1 METKKILKK
10 QRKAEQKLKE
20 RMAKLE
26 KQNAEDVIVQ
36 EETSEEE
43 EKHQVIQ
50 RERRQSNVSEGSVR
64 KDRANSAEAGQAKE
78 KQSVKKE
85 EEKEGESDK
94 YFSTLE
100 FKDLPLSEYTAKA
113 IEGLGFTKCTEIQ
126 ARSIPHILNGRD
138 VLGAAKTG
146 SGKTMAFM
154 LPAVE
159 LLYKAQFTPKQGL
172 GVLVIS
178 PTRELAMQ
186 NYKWARDLLQYHSKT
201 HGVVIG
207 GAKRSS
213 EAHMLKKG
221 VNLLVAT
228 PGRLLDH
235 LQNTPG
241 FVFHN
246 LQMLIIDEADAILKI
261 GFEEEM
267 NQIIK
272 ILPKN
277 RVTLLFSATMTKKV
291 EDLCRLSLKNPVL
304 VEVNKEASSATVSNL
319 EQGYVVIDP
328 AKKFQLLYTFL
339 KKNLK
344 KKIMVFMSSCNAV
357 KFYSDLLNYV
367 DIPVKDIHGKQK
379 QQKRTSTYFEFCQAE
394 TGVLLCTDVAQRGL
408 DFPQVD
414 WIVQYDPPDDP
425 EDYIHRVGRTA
436 RGANGKGRALLFLL
450 EHELGFLRYLKQ
462 SKIKPNEYEFPEN
475 KLANMHEQFMKLIE
489 RNYYLNC
496 SAKDGYRSYL

>member
-1 METKKILKK
+1 
-10 QRKAEQKLKE
+10 
-20 RMAKLE
+20 
-26 KQNAEDVIVQ
+26 
-36 EETSEEE
+36 
-43 EKHQVIQ
+43 
-50 RERRQSNVSEGSVR
+50 
-64 KDRANSAEAGQAKE
+64 
-78 KQSVKKE
+78 
-85 EEKEGESDK
+85 
-94 YFSTLE
+94 
-100 FKDLPLSEYTAKA
+100 
-113 IEGLGFTKCTEIQ
+113 
-126 ARSIPHILNGRD
+126 
-138 VLGAAKTG
+138 
-146 SGKTMAFM
+146 
-154 LPAVE
+154 
-159 LLYKAQFTPKQGL
+159 
-172 GVLVIS
+172 
-178 PTRELAMQ
+178 
-186 NYKWARDLLQYHSKT
+186 
-201 HGVVIG
+201 
-207 GAKRSS
+207 
-213 EAHMLKKG
+213 MLKKG

-277 RVTLLFSATMTKKV
+277 RVTNLFSATMTKKV

-304 VEVNKEASSATVSNL
+304 VEVNKEAASATVQNL

-339 KKNLK
+339 KKNLNK
-344 KKIMVFMSSCNAV
+344 KVMVFMSSCNAV

-408 DFPQVD
+408 DFPMVD
-414 WIVQYDPPDDP
+414 WIVQFDPPDDP

-436 RGANGKGRALLFLL
+436 RGADGKGRALLFLL

-496 SAKDGYRSYL
+496 SAKDGYRSYLQAYASHKQREIFDVNQLDLQKIAVSFGLNAPPRVNLNVKVQGRTVRKNKLKEQLGKRAKPGFNRRPEGGQEGRQYSR